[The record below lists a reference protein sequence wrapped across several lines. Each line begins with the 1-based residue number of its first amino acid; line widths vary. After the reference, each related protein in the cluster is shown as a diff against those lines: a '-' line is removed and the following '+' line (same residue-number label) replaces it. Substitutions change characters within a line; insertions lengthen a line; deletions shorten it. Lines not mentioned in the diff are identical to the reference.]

1 MQSDIATISSAS
13 TGMVVT
19 MNAFIAPADQA
30 AYLEAAQPV
39 MKAFRENPENLFA
52 AVSVN
57 PTDAGHVRIV
67 HGWKRDSTWFGE
79 TFFKQ
84 PFFEAFVEETKGMWV
99 KPRVIEHFDL
109 VPMA

>member
-1 MQSDIATISSAS
+1 MLSTDIATISSAP

-30 AYLEAAQPV
+30 AYLEAVQPV
-39 MKAFRENPENLFA
+39 MKAFRENPENLFV

-67 HGWKRDSTWFGE
+67 HGWKRDSMWFNE
-79 TFFKQ
+79 VCMT
-84 PFFEAFVEETKGMWV
+84 VEGGRGKFRKGKW
-99 KPRVIEHFDL
+99 
-109 VPMA
+109 